1 MNERH
6 PSEYSSDHDAHTYG
20 ACPQG
25 SYPATGTAYANHAT
39 GSTYAHVPQQ
49 APPYDQAY
57 AYGYAPGYGQAG
69 TGWET
74 GVQPALDPFAQ
85 GGTFAGQSGHQ
96 ATGASFDTG
105 TYDAAALWQGGRAPG
120 QDWDSGGYPAYG
132 YGTAADTGSY
142 QQVPGYP
149 AGPAAGYDT
158 PGYEFGYELGGQ
170 ESTAYGT
177 GYVPAAYGMSDTGTF
192 DTTAFPTGTYDTGPY
207 DTGTYATTAFP
218 TGTYDTG
225 TLDTGTYDTAA
236 FATGPYDTG
245 AYDTGMVAT
254 GASGTAAFGTPGFGT
269 AGFAAQGFASP
280 VPGGQDTHGPAATG
294 VLDPVDLLD
303 DPADDVFGAGD
314 PGDDDEVR
322 HDFAPDGQQAPGSR
336 RRGGRRSTL
345 LGVAVPSVA
354 VLGVAAVGA
363 AAIGGVGMAQDSSSN
378 TSADGAAK
386 APTTQLDRQLSGV
399 SQDADDFATRANRSQ
414 ERVDL
419 KDRQEAAKRAAA
431 AAAARKEALR
441 PKFVLPVKQKG
452 LSAYFGQSGEHWMA
466 LHTGI
471 DFPVQVGT
479 PVMAVTDGTVRTQ
492 WNSSYGN
499 MAIVTAPDG
508 TETWYC
514 HLSSTKIRSGKV
526 KAGTVIAYSG
536 NTGNTTGPHL
546 HLEVRPHGGAPID
559 PLKWLLAHG
568 LDPR

>member
-1 MNERH
+1 MNEGH
-6 PSEYSSDHDAHTYG
+6 PSGFTPDYDAHAYG
-20 ACPQG
+20 AYSPG
-25 SYPATGTAYANHAT
+25 SYQAIGTTYAEETAATGTYGHI
-39 GSTYAHVPQQ
+39 PQQ
-49 APPYDQAY
+49 AMPYDPY
-57 AYGYAPGYGQAG
+57 AYGYGGYDPGATGSYPTAGYGGYDAGTDTTGRTDMADPVDPYAAPGAAAYY
-69 TGWET
+69 
-74 GVQPALDPFAQ
+74 
-85 GGTFAGQSGHQ
+85 
-96 ATGASFDTG
+96 DTG
-105 TYDAAALWQGGRAPG
+105 SYDTTALWQPEQQAAAPQ
-120 QDWDSGGYPAYG
+120 QDWDSGAYPAYG
-132 YGTAADTGSY
+132 YGYGYDASGDTGLY
-142 QQVPGYP
+142 ERVAEYATGYGAGAP
-149 AGPAAGYDT
+149 AYDT
-158 PGYEFGYELGGQ
+158 MAFQ
-170 ESTAYGT
+170 
-177 GYVPAAYGMSDTGTF
+177 TGTF
-192 DTTAFPTGTYDTGPY
+192 EASTFETGSFDTSAFDTGAFATGGYDTTAFAPDALGRTNAETGGNP
-207 DTGTYATTAFP
+207 AF
-218 TGTYDTG
+218 
-225 TLDTGTYDTAA
+225 DTAA
-236 FATGPYDTG
+236 FDAAAFETGTFE
-245 AYDTGMVAT
+245 
-254 GASGTAAFGTPGFGT
+254 TAAFAAPGVDTT
-269 AGFAAQGFASP
+269 AHHSP
-280 VPGGQDTHGPAATG
+280 VAAPDA
-294 VLDPVDLLD
+294 LDADELLD
-303 DPADDVFGAGD
+303 DVDVFAARSG
-314 PGDDDEVR
+314 EEQVR
-322 HDFAPDGQQAPGSR
+322 HDYAPDGEPAGVR
-336 RRGGRRSTL
+336 GRRAPRKRSAL
-345 LGVAVPSVA
+345 LTVAVPSVA
-354 VLGVAAVGA
+354 VLGVAAVSA
-363 AAIGGVGMAQDSSSN
+363 AAIGGVGSAQD
-378 TSADGAAK
+378 TSKTTADGAQGN

-399 SQDADDFATRANRSQ
+399 SRDADDFATRANRSQ

-559 PLKWLLAHG
+559 PLPWLLSHG